1 MAKLL
6 NRRRFLL
13 ASGAAAA
20 ASSLPLRASAQAA
33 SVRQWDMTA
42 DVVVAGSGAAGSS
55 AAIEARNAGNEVM
68 VLEKLPKLGGS
79 SAMSGGVIYMGGGTP
94 LQKACGFDDSPQA
107 MYDYI
112 VAAGRQHPH
121 LDKVQRYCEQSV
133 EHFHWCVAMGIPYKN
148 TFTKDK
154 GLPGT
159 DDSLYYSGNELAYP
173 LRDIV
178 KPVPRGHVPGVP
190 GWTGGRTVMAALI
203 ASARK
208 AGVNYLTEVS
218 CERLLQESDG
228 RVSGLQVEINGEKKN
243 IRARKGVVLAC
254 GGFIHNREMVKRY
267 APELYNCS
275 VPWGNIGDLGMGIQ
289 MGIGAGAAALRMDQG
304 FSIMP
309 LYQPDHVLKGI
320 AVNRVAQRFVAEESY
335 HAVLGDEIAFN
346 QGGKAW
352 LITDAESQYGY
363 DDYRVKVAASADS
376 ITELEQRI
384 GFPAG
389 ALQHTLS
396 YYNQH
401 AKTGSDPLFH
411 KDKAY
416 LKVLD
421 KPPYFAYDLSVETAF
436 FPAHTFGGLHT
447 SVNGEVMDAW
457 GEAIPGL
464 YAAGRTS
471 SGLPTSPYIASGI
484 SLGDCS
490 FFGRLAG
497 QAVGA
502 VA

>member
-1 MAKLL
+1 MAKAL
-6 NRRRFLL
+6 NRRNFLL
-13 ASGAAAA
+13 ASGVAATATA
-20 ASSLPLRASAQAA
+20 LPVRASEQA
-33 SVRQWDMTA
+33 SDIRHWDTVV
-42 DVVVAGSGAAGSS
+42 DVLVAGSGAAGSS
-55 AAIEARNAGNEVM
+55 AAIEARKTGNDVL
-68 VLEKLPKLGGS
+68 VLEKLLKLGGS

-94 LQKACGFDDSPQA
+94 LQKACGFDDSPEA
-107 MYDYI
+107 MYQYI
-112 VAAGRQHPH
+112 VSAGRQHPH

-133 EHFHWCVAMGIPYKN
+133 EHFNWCVEMGIPYKN
-148 TFTKDK
+148 SFTKEK

-173 LRDIV
+173 IRDIV

-203 ASARK
+203 SSAK
-208 AGVNYLTEVS
+208 KLGVKYLTEVS
-218 CERLLQESDG
+218 CERLIKEADG
-228 RVSGLQVEINGEKKN
+228 RVSGLRVEINGQVKN

-289 MGIGAGAAALRMDQG
+289 MGIGAGAAALRKDQG

-309 LYQPDHVLKGI
+309 LYQPAQVLKGI
-320 AVNRVAQRFVAEESY
+320 SVNRSAQRFVAEESY
-335 HAVLGDEIAFN
+335 HAVLGDEIAYN
-346 QGGKAW
+346 QGGQAW
-352 LITDAESQYGY
+352 LISDSESQYGY
-363 DDYRVKVAASADS
+363 DDYRVKVVAEAGS
-376 ITELEQRI
+376 ISELEQKL
-384 GFPAG
+384 GFPVGGLA
-389 ALQHTLS
+389 HTLN

-401 AKTGSDPLFH
+401 AKTGTDPLFH

-421 KPPYFAYDLSVETAF
+421 KPPYFAYDLGVETAF

-447 SVNGEVMDAW
+447 SVQGEVMDAW

-484 SLGDCS
+484 SVGDCT

-497 QAVGA
+497 QTVGA
-502 VA
+502 EV